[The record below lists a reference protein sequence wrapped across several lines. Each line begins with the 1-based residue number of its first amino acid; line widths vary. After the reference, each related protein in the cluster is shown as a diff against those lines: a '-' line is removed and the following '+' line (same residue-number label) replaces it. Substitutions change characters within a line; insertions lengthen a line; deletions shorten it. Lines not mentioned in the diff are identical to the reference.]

1 MTLRRGSSPFRQD
14 EVLTEG
20 WEPNEIVGRDT
31 ELKQIEEVLQ
41 QIIDAEAPINSLL
54 YGFSGTGKTACMEYK
69 LNELESSAENYGD
82 LNVKTVYQNCDG
94 LNSSYQVAVALA
106 NQMLPES
113 EQLPK
118 SGLAQDD
125 VFERLFDQIDELGTQ
140 SNDVT
145 DYVVIVLDEIDNV
158 GSKDRIIYQLP
169 RARDM
174 GRVEQVR
181 LCAIG
186 ISNEIAYKEKLNA
199 DSESSFRQKDIT
211 FKKYNARQ
219 LEKIL
224 WQRTEKAFKPDAIDE
239 SAVKRA
245 SAVAAKLGGDA
256 RYALDLLHK
265 AGIKAKTTGDDV
277 VSDTHVEVAQEE
289 KERDRISEV
298 IDDLSKHEKLT
309 LAALVYEELEGN
321 APIKRNDLYPR
332 YKEFASSLLREV
344 NVNRRIAD
352 YLKDMA
358 HLSLINRTDAFK
370 GPGESGFKYELNKA
384 SYEVVLRSLMDTT
397 VDNEDGTTLLPAS
410 LSDAYDNLSP

>member
-1 MTLRRGSSPFRQD
+1 MTLQRGSSPFKQD

-20 WEPNEIVGRDT
+20 WEPEDIVGRDN
-31 ELKQIEEVLQ
+31 ELGQIEEVLQ
-41 QIIDAEAPINSLL
+41 QVIDAEAPINSLL

-69 LNELESSAENYGD
+69 LAELEASAKNYDD
-82 LNVKTVYQNCDG
+82 LNVETVYQNCDG

-125 VFERLFDQIDELGTQ
+125 VFERLFNQIDALGTE
-140 SNDVT
+140 SDDIT

-169 RARDM
+169 RAKDM
-174 GRVEQVR
+174 GRVEDVR

-211 FKKYNARQ
+211 FKKYTAGQ

-224 WQRTEKAFKPDAIDE
+224 WQRAEKAFKPGAIDE
-239 SAVKRA
+239 SAIRRS

-265 AGIKAKTTGDDV
+265 AGIKAKSNGDDV
-277 VSDTHVEVAQEE
+277 VSDSHVEIAQEE

-321 APIKRNDLYPR
+321 APIKRNELYPR

-352 YLKDMA
+352 YLKDMS
-358 HLSLINRTDAFK
+358 HLSLIDRTDAFK
-370 GPGESGFKYELNKA
+370 GPGESGFKYEMNKA
-384 SYEVVLRSLMDTT
+384 SYEVVLRSLMNTT
-397 VDNEDGTTLLPAS
+397 IDDETGATLLPEK
-410 LSDAYDNLSP
+410 LSNAYDNLSS